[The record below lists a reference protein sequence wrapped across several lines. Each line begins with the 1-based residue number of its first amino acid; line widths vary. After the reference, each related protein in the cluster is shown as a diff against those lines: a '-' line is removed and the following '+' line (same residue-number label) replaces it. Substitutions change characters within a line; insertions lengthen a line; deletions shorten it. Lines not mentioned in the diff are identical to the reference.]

1 MSKAWRV
8 VGTVVL
14 VLAVAGIVAAGI
26 GMLTGASLDRM
37 VENIFGGYEALNM
50 ILDVLMDEIGGFLPG
65 EYGVS
70 FVVN

>member
-70 FVVN
+70 FVVK